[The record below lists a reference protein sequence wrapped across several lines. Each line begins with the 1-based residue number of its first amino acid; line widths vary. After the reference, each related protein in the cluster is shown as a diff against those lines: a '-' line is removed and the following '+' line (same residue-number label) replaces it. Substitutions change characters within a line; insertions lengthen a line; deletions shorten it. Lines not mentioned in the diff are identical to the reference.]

1 VGATPLPLF
10 VFLRTFSAPE
20 LPCELQMDSN
30 EGDCAFT
37 FFRTLVLDA
46 RECHQSQTGTFYSI
60 TFHDSMRQYS
70 LRLLHDDLYL
80 ANIRVSGEK
89 DVQKE

>member
-1 VGATPLPLF
+1 VEATHLLPF
-10 VFLRTFSAPE
+10 VFLRTFLARE
-20 LPCELQMDSN
+20 LLYELQMDSN

-46 RECHQSQTGTFYSI
+46 QECHQSQTGTFYSI
-60 TFHDSMRQYS
+60 TFHDSKRQYS
-70 LRLLHDDLYL
+70 LRHLHDDLYL